1 MSSVTDPHPDQPAAD
16 ELVAYLDGELGPE
29 ECRRVEERLAAD
41 AQYRQQLRDLD
52 LAWEALEVLPTRK
65 ADDDFARTTMELV
78 TVAAQGDAS
87 SVTAAAAEIQRRR
100 KLWFATAA
108 IAGVLLGFGLARW
121 TLPNQNRELLDDL
134 PVIRH
139 VDTLRQID
147 SADFLRR
154 LSTVVPAEQLMND
167 EAAIASELQAM
178 AATSGPLEA
187 RRQWVDNLSEEEK
200 VVLAAQA
207 TRFKNFE
214 QTQQERV
221 RNLERDVR
229 TGGENLQRTLLAY
242 EQWLSRLTAGR
253 QEELRQN
260 LLDLPVQDQVA
271 VVGNLVERQREQS
284 WRPLSTED
292 AEKLRSVLLAIA
304 AERQAELVTE
314 RRRRDGNDR
323 PRRGEG
329 GALTLLSREL
339 LRNDDDNNKLRR
351 RVVNELSPEAR
362 EHLDSLS
369 GWRRNAQLWRWIVDS
384 LQKKVDSDQLERF
397 FAEKLNNTQ
406 REQLLSLP
414 PKEMQAQLERLYYA
428 TELGYGDAAQWWSE
442 MRESMGSNRPG
453 PDHRGFRPDAPPRER
468 GSRDGGEPFF
478 DSERRRGP
486 GGPPPSGP
494 SPRDGEFRDRRRP
507 PPNFPPEGPRPRRQQ
522 PGPPP
527 EEMPP
532 REEI

>member
-1 MSSVTDPHPDQPAAD
+1 MSSITEPHSEQPAAD

-41 AQYRQQLRDLD
+41 AQYRQQLRELD
-52 LAWEALEVLPTRK
+52 LAWEALDVLPARK

-87 SVTAAAAEIQRRR
+87 SFTAAAAEIQRRR
-100 KLWFATAA
+100 KLCFAAAA

-121 TLPNQNRELLDDL
+121 TLPNQNRELLVDL

-139 VDTLRQID
+139 VDTLRQIE

-154 LSTVVPAEQLMND
+154 LGTVVPAEQLMND
-167 EAAIASELQAM
+167 EAAIESEWKVM
-178 AATSGPLEA
+178 AATSGPLET
-187 RRQWVDNLSEEEK
+187 RRQWVENLSEEEK

-207 TRFKNFE
+207 SRFKSLERIPGE
-214 QTQQERV
+214 QDRIRE
-221 RNLERDVR
+221 LERDVR
-229 TGGENLQRTLLAY
+229 AGGEDIQRTFLAY

-260 LLDLPVQDQVA
+260 LLDLPVQDQVEL
-271 VVGNLVERQREQS
+271 VGDLVERQREQS
-284 WRPLSTED
+284 WQPLSTED
-292 AEKLRSVLLAIA
+292 AEKLRRVLLAIA
-304 AERQAELVTE
+304 AERQTELDAE

-329 GALTLLSREL
+329 GALTLLAREL
-339 LRNDDDNNKLRR
+339 LRNNDDNNRLRR

-362 EHLDSLS
+362 NHLDSLS

-414 PKEMQAQLERLYYA
+414 PKEMQTQLERLYYA

-442 MRESMGSNRPG
+442 MRESMGPNRPG
-453 PDHRGFRPDAPPRER
+453 PDRREFRPDGPPLERRPRE
-468 GSRDGGEPFF
+468 GGEPFIEP
-478 DSERRRGP
+478 ERRGAP
-486 GGPPPSGP
+486 GGPPRGGP
-494 SPRDGEFRDRRRP
+494 PLRDDEFRDRRRP
-507 PPNFPPEGPRPRRQQ
+507 PPNFPDGPRPA
-522 PGPPP
+522 GPPP
-527 EEMPP
+527 EAVPP
-532 REEI
+532 REGI

>member
-1 MSSVTDPHPDQPAAD
+1 MSSVIDPHPEQPAAD

-41 AQYRQQLRDLD
+41 AQYRQQLRELD
-52 LAWEALEVLPTRK
+52 LAWEALDVLPARK

-87 SVTAAAAEIQRRR
+87 SVTAAAAETQRRR
-100 KLWFATAA
+100 KLCFTAA
-108 IAGVLLGFGLARW
+108 AITGVLLGFGLARW
-121 TLPNQNRELLDDL
+121 TLPNQNQALLDDL

-154 LSTVVPAEQLMND
+154 LGTVVPAEQLMND
-167 EAAIASELQAM
+167 VAAIENELKAM
-178 AATSGPLEA
+178 SVTSGPVES
-187 RRQWVDNLSEEEK
+187 RRQWVENLSEEEK

-207 TRFKNFE
+207 ERFFTKLAP
-214 QTQQERV
+214 TQQDRV
-221 RNLERDVR
+221 RDLERDVR
-229 TGGENLQRTLLAY
+229 VGGEGLQRTMLAY
-242 EQWLSRLTAGR
+242 EQWLSRQTAGR

-260 LLDLPVQDQVA
+260 LLDLPVQDQVEL
-271 VVGNLVERQREQS
+271 VGDLVERQREQS

-304 AERQAELVTE
+304 AERQADLATE
-314 RRRRDGNDR
+314 RRRRDGSDR

-339 LRNDDDNNKLRR
+339 LRNDDGNNRLRR

-369 GWRRNAQLWRWIVDS
+369 GWRRNAQLWRWIIDA
-384 LQKKVDSDQLERF
+384 LQTKVDSDQLERF

-428 TELGYGDAAQWWSE
+428 TESGYGDAAQWWSE
-442 MRESMGSNRPG
+442 MRESMGQNRPG
-453 PDHRGFRPDAPPRER
+453 PDRREFRPDGPPRER
-468 GSRDGGEPFF
+468 GPRDRGEPI
-478 DSERRRGP
+478 SEPERRRGP
-486 GGPPPSGP
+486 GGPPPGGP
-494 SPRDGEFRDRRRP
+494 PPRDGGLRDRRPRP
-507 PPNFPPEGPRPRRQQ
+507 NSPPDGPRPG
-522 PGPPP
+522 GPPP
-527 EEMPP
+527 EDVSP